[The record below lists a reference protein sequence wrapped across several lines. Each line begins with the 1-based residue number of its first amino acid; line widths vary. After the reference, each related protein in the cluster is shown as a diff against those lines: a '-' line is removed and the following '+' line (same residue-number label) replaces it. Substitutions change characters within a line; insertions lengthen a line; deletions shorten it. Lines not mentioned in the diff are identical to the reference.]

1 MSPIPDEAKDIAG
14 LVAPLIPGVG
24 PFVPAILQVTDLL
37 IRIAER
43 ELGELDASDR
53 EALEPEIQEMK
64 SNVRDAL
71 DKFDAALALNR
82 ALADRD
88 GNG

>member
-1 MSPIPDEAKDIAG
+1 MSPIPDEVKTVAG
-14 LVAPLIPGVG
+14 LVAPLVPGVG

-53 EALEPEIQEMK
+53 EQLEPEIQAMK

-82 ALADRD
+82 MLAER
-88 GNG
+88 GENN

>member
-1 MSPIPDEAKDIAG
+1 MSPIPDEVKTVAG
-14 LVAPLIPGVG
+14 LVAPLVPGVG

-53 EALEPEIQEMK
+53 EQLEPEIQAMK

-82 ALADRD
+82 MLAERE
-88 GNG
+88 GNS